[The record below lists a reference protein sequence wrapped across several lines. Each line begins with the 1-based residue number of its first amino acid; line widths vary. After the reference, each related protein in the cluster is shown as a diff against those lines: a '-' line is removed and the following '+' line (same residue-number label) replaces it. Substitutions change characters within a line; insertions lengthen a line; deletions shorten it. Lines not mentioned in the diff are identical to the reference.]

1 MNEKLVLK
9 ETFDLNYPLDS
20 GFKKTQINFYSE
32 KPNLE
37 LLYFQKDENGELL
50 SNQQRLFVTDTNVAK
65 LDFMQ
70 NFINLEEFK
79 NQEKN
84 SKNLLLILPAGE
96 AYKNIESVLKII
108 RCALDH
114 NFNRNCLFVGI
125 GGGVIT
131 DMTSFA
137 ASIFKRGVDVEFV
150 PTTLLADVDAAL
162 GGKTGCDF
170 ENYKNMIGSFY
181 PAKTLNIWSDFIQ
194 TLPEKEFISG
204 LAEAIKTAFLFSQDS
219 CNLILKEKDKILKRN
234 PQVLEKIILDCS
246 RAKAKIVQEDFREKG
261 NRAFLNLGH
270 TFGHALEA
278 VAGLGKITHGEAV
291 AWGMAR
297 SFDLAYNLG
306 KASKT
311 YVDECKKILSDFG
324 YDTNPQAQVLKNVSG
339 SMEKLLSAM
348 KKDKKN
354 YSSAIRVILM
364 TSPQKPLITEVKDED
379 ILRVLC

>member
-1 MNEKLVLK
+1 MNK
-9 ETFDLNYPLDS
+9 ELILRESFDLNYPVDS
-20 GFKKTQINFYSE
+20 GFKKTQINFFSG

-37 LLYFQKDENGELL
+37 ALYFPKDKNGKLL
-50 SNQQRLFVTDTNVAK
+50 NEQQRLFVTDTNVAK

-70 NFINLEEFK
+70 DFINSEEFK

-84 SKNLLLILPAGE
+84 AKNVLLILPAGE
-96 AYKNIESVLKII
+96 AYKNIETELKII

-114 NFNRNCLFVGI
+114 NFNRNCLFIGI
-125 GGGVIT
+125 GGGVIS
-131 DMTSFA
+131 DMTAFA

-181 PAKTLNIWSDFIQ
+181 PAKTLNVWSYFIQ
-194 TLPEKEFISG
+194 TLPENEFISG

-219 CNLILKEKDKILKRN
+219 CNLILKEKDNIIKRN
-234 PQVLEKIILDCS
+234 PELLEKIILECARS
-246 RAKAKIVQEDFREKG
+246 KAKIVQEDFKEKG

-278 VAGLGKITHGEAV
+278 VAGLGKITHGQAV
-291 AWGMAR
+291 AWGMGRA
-297 SFDLAYNLG
+297 FDLAYNLG
-306 KASKT
+306 KANKS

-324 YDTNPQAQVLKNVSG
+324 YDMNPEPLVLKTISNSQ
-339 SMEKLLSAM
+339 EKLLNAM

-354 YSSAIRVILM
+354 YTSAIRVILM
-364 TSPQKPLITEVKDED
+364 EKSQSPLITEVSDKD
-379 ILRVLC
+379 ILSVLN

>member
-1 MNEKLVLK
+1 MNKKLTLK
-9 ETFDLNYPLDS
+9 ESFDLNYPVDS

-37 LLYFQKDENGELL
+37 SLYFQKDENGELL

-70 NFINLEEFK
+70 DFINSEEFK

-84 SKNLLLILPAGE
+84 AKNVLLILPAGE
-96 AYKNIESVLKII
+96 AYKNIETELKII

-114 NFNRNCLFVGI
+114 NFNRNCLFIGI

-181 PAKTLNIWSDFIQ
+181 PAKTLNVWSDFIQ
-194 TLPEKEFISG
+194 TLPENEFISG

-219 CNLILKEKDKILKRN
+219 CDLILKEKDKILKRN

-278 VAGLGKITHGEAV
+278 VAGLGKITHGQAV
-291 AWGMAR
+291 AWGMGRA
-297 SFDLAYNLG
+297 FDLAYSLG
-306 KASKT
+306 KANKT
-311 YVDECKKILSDFG
+311 YVDECKKILSNFG
-324 YDTNPQAQVLKNVSG
+324 YDTNPQAQVLKNVSE
-339 SMEKLLSAM
+339 SSKKLLSAM